1 MTIRCANSPRRT
13 AAGKALARR
22 PAAWGAGVLFAAAAA
37 ASLADAGAATTGRWE
52 GGGRACTGTLEITRQ
67 TLAWTSSF
75 SRCAASPY
83 RAEPLKS
90 EGGDYRT
97 LFVLARKS
105 ASCPFSVIEL
115 RQGRV
120 TNGESSWDAIGY
132 PSRAAWQQED
142 MRQALAC
149 PLTLLP

>member
-1 MTIRCANSPRRT
+1 MTSRCANTPRGV
-13 AAGKALARR
+13 AAGKPMARR
-22 PAAWGAGVLFAAAAA
+22 PAAWCAGVLFAAAVT

-75 SRCAASPY
+75 TRCAASPY
-83 RAEPLKS
+83 RAEPLKP
-90 EGGDYRT
+90 EGSDHRT

-105 ASCPFSVIEL
+105 ASCRFSVIEL

-120 TNGESSWDAIGY
+120 ANGESTWEAIGY

-149 PLTLLP
+149 PLTHLP